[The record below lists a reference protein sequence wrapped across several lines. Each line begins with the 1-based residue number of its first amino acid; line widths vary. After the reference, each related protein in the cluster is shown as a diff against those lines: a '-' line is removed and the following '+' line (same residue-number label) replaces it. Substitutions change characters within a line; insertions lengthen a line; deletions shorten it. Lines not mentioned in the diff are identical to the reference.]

1 MAAGEIFSPAV
12 FFFFFGKDCKM
23 KGFTRENHTIGLCGL
38 TCGLCPMQMDGY
50 CPGCG
55 GGEGNQSC
63 RIAKCSMEQG
73 GFAYCFQCRKYPCE
87 KYTDFDQWDY
97 FVTHQSRKREMAR
110 LAELGEAALTA
121 EVLEK
126 KTLLQVLLAT
136 CNGGRRKTFFALAV
150 NLLPFS
156 VSREILRTVQQRAD
170 WGSLSVKERENLVV
184 PMFKEAAQQREMV
197 LQLRKKPK

>member
-1 MAAGEIFSPAV
+1 M
-12 FFFFFGKDCKM
+12 
-23 KGFTRENHTIGLCGL
+23 
-38 TCGLCPMQMDGY
+38 
-50 CPGCG
+50 
-55 GGEGNQSC
+55 
-63 RIAKCSMEQG
+63 
-73 GFAYCFQCRKYPCE
+73 
-87 KYTDFDQWDY
+87 
-97 FVTHQSRKREMAR
+97 THQSRKREMTR
-110 LAELGEAALTA
+110 LAKLGEAALTA

-170 WGSLSVKERENLVV
+170 WGSLSIKERENLVV
-184 PMFKEAAQQREMV
+184 PMFKEAAQQREIV